1 MEDDILKKL
10 IDVIIGSRLA
20 GTVISRK
27 MVVAIGTGIV
37 KTNGPNILREFGGSL
52 ELTEGW
58 ARNILKGMDW
68 VKRKDTSGKVEPC
81 PQFLEE
87 EKFRFQRAISNF

>member
-37 KTNGPNILREFGGSL
+37 KTNEPKILREFGGSL